1 MLVGTQKILC
11 LVQNSFGNFI
21 DVFRVGMLAL
31 SLLAFSLLAKTDTLG
46 FFIYD
51 VLMNCFFATTHNSL
65 LVEVILSVFGEKM
78 LTSNFSDG

>member
-11 LVQNSFGNFI
+11 LVQYSFGNFI

-31 SLLAFSLLAKTDTLG
+31 SLLAFSLLAETDTLG